1 MSDAMRLQQNILSNL
16 QKLLPNLLSTHV
28 LTMAMMITG
37 LLRGRNVQLRK
48 MAEKAAYPEGKQ
60 TSLVDR
66 FRRFFNNPQI
76 AAQVEYNPM
85 VLQILN
91 GLSEQALYLVIDSS
105 KVGNNCL
112 VLMVSVYYQHRALP
126 LAWVTY
132 QGRKGHSSQTVQLAL
147 FRTVQSYLKAGCQ
160 IVLLGDGEFDGSQAV
175 QYFQEKAGWEYV
187 CRTDEST
194 LVLYQGAWCALKDL
208 PLADQQEA
216 LFTNLLFTKSQQV
229 GPVNILAVWHAT
241 EQRHWFFVTSATD
254 LKTAKSWYKKRFTTA
269 PKGHPLFSDIKKRGF
284 RVPSGRA
291 DTRLKTPQRIDR
303 LLLVVAITYVFT
315 VWFGM
320 DATQTKTYLQLI
332 RTDDLYYSLFQL
344 GLIYLDHLLNQ
355 AKALPAFD
363 NFALP
368 KILPLFGGT

>member
-1 MSDAMRLQQNILSNL
+1 MSDAMRLQQEMLSNL
-16 QKLLPNLLSTHV
+16 QKLLPNLLPTHL

-48 MAEKAAYPEGKQ
+48 MAEKVAYTEGKQ
-60 TSLVDR
+60 TSLIDR
-66 FRRFFNNPQI
+66 FRRFFSNSNI
-76 AAQVEYNPM
+76 AVQVEYNPM
-85 VLQILN
+85 VVQILN
-91 GLSEQALYLVIDSS
+91 GLSEQQLYLLIDSS
-105 KVGNNCL
+105 KVGDDCL

-160 IVLLGDGEFDGSQAV
+160 IILLGDGEFDGSEVV
-175 QYFQEKAGWEYV
+175 QYFKEEAGWDYV

-194 LVLYQGAWCALKDL
+194 LVFYQDAWCALKDL

-216 LFTNLLFTKSQQV
+216 LFTDLLFTKSQQV
-229 GPVNILAVWHAT
+229 GPLNILAVWHQT
-241 EQRHWFFVTSATD
+241 EQRHWFLVTSATD
-254 LKTAKSWYKKRFTTA
+254 LKTAKSWYKKRFSTET
-269 PKGHPLFSDIKKRGF
+269 LFSDIKKRGF
-284 RVPSGRA
+284 QIA
-291 DTRLKTPQRIDR
+291 DTRLKTPERIDR
-303 LLLVVAITYVFT
+303 LLLVVAISYVFT
-315 VWFGM
+315 VWFGI

-332 RTDDLYYSLFQL
+332 RTDDIYYSLFQL

-368 KILPLFGGT
+368 KILPLFGAT